1 MARFDERQM
10 ACTIRC
16 LDDGMLRDVVFF
28 AYGPMDDDDD
38 DDA

>member
-28 AYGPMDDDDD
+28 VY
-38 DDA
+38 